1 MMEGH
6 TKFWQIAYEQQRFSS
21 KLRKKS
27 QHGSYPILK
36 TDWDILRFETLL
48 RELKMK
54 KNRLFELS
62 MA

>member
-1 MMEGH
+1 MN
-6 TKFWQIAYEQQRFSS
+6 EQQRFSF
-21 KLRKKS
+21 KLKKKEDH
-27 QHGSYPILK
+27 HGSYPILK

-48 RELKMK
+48 RELKME

>member
-21 KLRKKS
+21 KLRKKT

-36 TDWDILRFETLL
+36 ADWDILRFETL
-48 RELKMK
+48 
-54 KNRLFELS
+54 
-62 MA
+62 